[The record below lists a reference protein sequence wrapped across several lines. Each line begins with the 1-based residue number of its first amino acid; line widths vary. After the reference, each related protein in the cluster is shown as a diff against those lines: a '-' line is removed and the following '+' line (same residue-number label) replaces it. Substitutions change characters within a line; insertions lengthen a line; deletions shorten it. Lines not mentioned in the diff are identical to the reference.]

1 MRENRGLIK
10 AVTVMVFVL
19 VCSLLPDSSSYAVSE
34 IPAVQAPDKV
44 QSIRKTDT
52 SIQIRWESIP
62 DVDGYIIYR
71 YRQIETP
78 FLLFGTRV
86 SEKNSPFHI
95 PHFVI

>member
-1 MRENRGLIK
+1 MIKYKGLVK
-10 AVTVMVFVL
+10 AFIVML
-19 VCSLLPDSSSYAVSE
+19 LMSVCGLLSGSSCYAASD
-34 IPAVQAPDKV
+34 IPVVQAPDKV